1 VSTDE
6 LATGSIPELY
16 PNPVKDKCSI
26 RLNEGDLLKEAEWL
40 TMDGKVIRREVGFES
55 DVSGLYH
62 FDISGFAEG
71 NYLLKV
77 TTDKGT
83 LVGRIIKSGN

>member
-1 VSTDE
+1 
-6 LATGSIPELY
+6 
-16 PNPVKDKCSI
+16 
-26 RLNEGDLLKEAEWL
+26 
-40 TMDGKVIRREVGFES
+40 MDGKVIRREVGFES